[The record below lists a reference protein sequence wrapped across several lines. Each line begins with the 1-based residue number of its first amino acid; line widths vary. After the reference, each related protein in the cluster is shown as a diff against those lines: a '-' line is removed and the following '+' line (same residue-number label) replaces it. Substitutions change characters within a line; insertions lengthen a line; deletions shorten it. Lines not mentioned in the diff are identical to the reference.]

1 MPDPGAL
8 RALAEAATPGPWYS
22 EVKSFVLPARVGVE
36 GHRRSVGDYA
46 IAAMCGDSIRPE
58 PGSDAADA
66 AYIAALDP
74 QTVLALL
81 DRLDALEAALD
92 EAVWGFAGEPR
103 RCSRCSYDEGD
114 GHSPTCPMPDLLA
127 ALAAGSG
134 R

>member
-1 MPDPGAL
+1 MTPADI
-8 RALAEAATPGPWYS
+8 RALAAKATPGPWYS

-74 QTVLALL
+74 QTVLGML
-81 DRLDALEAALD
+81 DRLERAEADRDGLVDALYAMDHSEEARDNDHGECSGCDALR
-92 EAVWGFAGEPR
+92 A
-103 RCSRCSYDEGD
+103 
-114 GHSPTCPMPDLLA
+114 MA
-127 ALAAGSG
+127 ARS
-134 R
+134 